1 MTSSIY
7 DKANAV
13 GKYAAKLIFSVQ
25 HEYAAESG
33 SSPSSRA
40 RLARMRRDLD
50 GMSPSWMLIG
60 DELFTDWPQDLAEP
74 SDGSPEFDRQVNAV
88 RAVLGLYAV
97 HQQSKRQGV
106 AQPYQKDPS
115 KRMTFGRACRELAPD
130 LEQGKGILRRLRVAE
145 NAPDFNGTVRA
156 VRALITLMRKTDVQV
171 DYGSLARDL
180 YLVQLADK
188 RGKVF
193 QQWGKDYYCWKPVSV
208 QKQQ

>member
-1 MTSSIY
+1 MSSSIDY
-7 DKANAV
+7 ANAV

-33 SSPSSRA
+33 SGPSGRA
-40 RLARMRRDLD
+40 RLARMRWDLD

-60 DELFTDWPQDLAEP
+60 DELFTDWPQELAEP
-74 SDGSPEFDRQVNAV
+74 SDSSPEFDRQINAI
-88 RAVLGLYAV
+88 RTALGLYAV

-106 AQPYQKDPS
+106 AQSYSKDSS

-130 LEQGKGILRRLRVAE
+130 LEQGKGVLRRLRVAE
-145 NAPDFNGTVRA
+145 NAPDFNGTIRA
-156 VRALITLMRKTDVQV
+156 VRALITLMRKMDIQI
-171 DYGSLARDL
+171 DYGSLAHDL

-193 QQWGKDYYCWKPVSV
+193 QQWGKDYYCWKPISA
-208 QKQQ
+208 QKQ

>member
-115 KRMTFGRACRELAPD
+115 KRMTFGRACRELATD
-130 LEQGKGILRRLRVAE
+130 LE
-145 NAPDFNGTVRA
+145 
-156 VRALITLMRKTDVQV
+156 RALITLMRKTDVQV

-193 QQWGKDYYCWKPVSV
+193 QQWGKDYYCWKPVSA

>member
-1 MTSSIY
+1 MSSSIDY
-7 DKANAV
+7 ANAV

-33 SSPSSRA
+33 SGPSGRA

-60 DELFTDWPQDLAEP
+60 DELFTDWPQELAEP
-74 SDGSPEFDRQVNAV
+74 SDSSPEFDRQINAI
-88 RAVLGLYAV
+88 RTALGLYAV

-106 AQPYQKDPS
+106 AQSYSKDSS
-115 KRMTFGRACRELAPD
+115 KRMTLGRACRELAPD
-130 LEQGKGILRRLRVAE
+130 LEQGKGVLRRLGGAE
-145 NAPDFNGTVRA
+145 NAPDFNGTIRA
-156 VRALITLMRKTDVQV
+156 VRALITLMRKMDIQI
-171 DYGSLARDL
+171 DYGSLAHDL
-180 YLVQLADK
+180 YLVQLVDK

-193 QQWGKDYYCWKPVSV
+193 QQWGKDYYCWKPISA

>member
-1 MTSSIY
+1 MSSSIY
-7 DKANAV
+7 NYANAV
-13 GKYAAKLIFSVQ
+13 GKYTAKLIFSVQ
-25 HEYAAESG
+25 REYAAESG

-60 DELFTDWPQDLAEP
+60 DELFTDWPQELAEP
-74 SDGSPEFDRQVNAV
+74 SDSSPEFDRQVNAIRV
-88 RAVLGLYAV
+88 TLGLYAV

-106 AQPYQKDPS
+106 AQSYPEDLS

-130 LEQGKGILRRLRVAE
+130 LEQDKGVLRRLRVAE
-145 NAPDFNGTVRA
+145 NAPDFNGTIRA
-156 VRALITLMRKTDVQV
+156 IRALVTLMREMDMQI
-171 DYGSLARDL
+171 DYGSLAHDL

-193 QQWGKDYYCWKPVSV
+193 QQWGKDYYCWKPISA

>member
-1 MTSSIY
+1 MASSIY

-60 DELFTDWPQDLAEP
+60 DELFTDWPQDLVAP
-74 SDGSPEFDRQVNAV
+74 SDNSSEFDRQVNAV
-88 RAVLGLYAV
+88 RSALGLYAV

-106 AQPYQKDPS
+106 AQRYQSDPS
-115 KRMTFGRACRELAPD
+115 QRMTFGRACKAIAPD
-130 LEQGKGILRRLRVAE
+130 PEQSKGVLRRLRVAE
-145 NAPDFNGTVRA
+145 NAPDFNGIIRS
-156 VRALITLMRKTDVQV
+156 VRALITLMRSADVQI
-171 DYGSLARDL
+171 DYGSLAYDL
-180 YLVQLADK
+180 YLVQFPDH
-188 RGKVF
+188 RGEVF
-193 QQWGKDYYCWKPVSV
+193 QRWGRDYYWKPAST
-208 QKQQ
+208 QEKQ